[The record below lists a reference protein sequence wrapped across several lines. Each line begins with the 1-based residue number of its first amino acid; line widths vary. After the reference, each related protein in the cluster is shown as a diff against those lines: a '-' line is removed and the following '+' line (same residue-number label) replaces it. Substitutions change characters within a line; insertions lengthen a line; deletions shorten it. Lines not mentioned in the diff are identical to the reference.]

1 VCNKKVLPSAVY
13 SFITYFDHCMY
24 GHFSNETHSG
34 IVLGEGVDALNYCS
48 REH

>member
-1 VCNKKVLPSAVY
+1 MCNKRVLPPAVN

-24 GHFSNETHSG
+24 EPFSNEIHSG
-34 IVLGEGVDALNYCS
+34 IVLGEGGDAHNYCS